1 MSELPRPARRDLKAA
16 LLWCARWLAPGGGFH
31 EGKLLVRIEFPENR
45 ETAEVSS
52 KGSVTGLVCPD
63 GVRLGPNAG
72 PCPSDLVRHFLGA
85 GEKTVLRAIL
95 DGGPCRTTELQ
106 ERVRQHIDRS
116 EFYLVKKN
124 LVDRE
129 LIDEDKEGRVIIGK
143 EWIAEMLSG
152 ERA

>member
-1 MSELPRPARRDLKAA
+1 MPIAPPSHRELKSA
-16 LLWCARWLAPGGGFH
+16 LLWCARWLKPGGGFH
-31 EGKLLVRIEFPENR
+31 DGRVMVRIDFPADG
-45 ETAEVSS
+45 ETATVSPS
-52 KGSVTGLVCPD
+52 GAVTGIDCPE
-63 GVRLGPNAG
+63 GVHLGSRSG
-72 PCPSDLVRHFLGA
+72 PRQADLIRFFLGA

-124 LVDRE
+124 LLDRE